1 MIIFVIIYVVIAIV
15 GFIVGLIIYI
25 KRNNRRKY
33 NNAAE
38 KIIRDDLLGYS
49 LKNPYI
55 MDNSVKPPLARR
67 VMIGLT
73 IKAAGKKHSYVFDPA
88 KRINIGRDDKN
99 QIIIYD
105 ASVSA
110 YQACIYVSG
119 GGVCVYNTGTK
130 NPITLRRGAS
140 SRNIRPK
147 EGFRLRDGDILLIQN
162 YKIKVK
168 LFVFDINH
176 K

>member
-1 MIIFVIIYVVIAIV
+1 MIIFVIIYVILAIA
-15 GFIVGLIIYI
+15 GFIAGLIVYI
-25 KRNNRRKY
+25 KRSNQRKY

-55 MDNSVKPPLARR
+55 MGSDELPPSSKRL
-67 VMIGLT
+67 MIGLA

-88 KRINIGRDDKN
+88 KRVNIGRDDKN
-99 QIIIYD
+99 QIIIFD
-105 ASVSA
+105 SSVSGH
-110 YQACIYVSG
+110 QASIYVSG
-119 GGVCVYNTGTK
+119 GAVCLFNTGSK
-130 NPITLRRGAS
+130 NVLSVKRGS
-140 SRNIRPK
+140 SNRAVRP
-147 EGFRLRDGDILLIQN
+147 GAGVRLRDGDKILIRN